1 VNIGIILETKINS
14 NLEKIKYRKFLS
26 RFLWSRFELN
36 SLRGIHNE
44 SNIGYGFGF
53 FFVLKLIVLNV

>member
-1 VNIGIILETKINS
+1 MNIGIILETKINS

-53 FFVLKLIVLNV
+53 FLC